1 MVKKL
6 TQTYETPN
14 EGWSEERIQREHELT
29 EEYGLQN
36 KREIYKAQSELRSL
50 RRQARNIFA
59 TQDDTQRKELLQK
72 VQKLGLIPSDG
83 QLEDI
88 LTLDVEDILDR
99 RLQTAVNRRGH
110 SDTATQARQLVT
122 HGHVYIGDQ
131 KVTAPGYTLTKKEEK
146 QLEIRLPEPE
156 ETEEQEETEE
166 ASGESQTNE
175 ENNDDD
181 EEAEE

>member
-14 EGWSEERIQREHELT
+14 EGWEEERINREHELT

-59 TQDDTQRKELLQK
+59 TQDQTQKKELLQK
-72 VQKLGLIPSDG
+72 VQKLGLIPKDG
-83 QLEDI
+83 KLEDI
-88 LTLDVEDILDR
+88 LTLNVEDILDR

-131 KVTAPGYTLTKKEEK
+131 KVTAPGYTLDKKEEK
-146 QLEIRLPEPE
+146 QLEIRLPEKTNTE
-156 ETEEQEETEE
+156 ETKEQEEAETKE
-166 ASGESQTNE
+166 QDNE
-175 ENNDDD
+175 EKQEKEG
-181 EEAEE
+181 EEE

>member
-14 EGWSEERIQREHELT
+14 EGWEEERINREHELT
-29 EEYGLQN
+29 EEYGLEN

-59 TQDDTQRKELLQK
+59 TQDQTQKKELLQK
-72 VQKLGLIPSDG
+72 VQKLGLIPNDG
-83 QLEDI
+83 KLEDI
-88 LTLDVEDILDR
+88 LTLNVEDILDR

-122 HGHVYIGDQ
+122 HGHVYIGNQ

-146 QLEIRLPEPE
+146 QLEIKLPEKTN
-156 ETEEQEETEE
+156 TEEKQEQQDAESQEQNTEE
-166 ASGESQTNE
+166 PEGEGE
-175 ENNDDD
+175 E
-181 EEAEE
+181 E

>member
-14 EGWSEERIQREHELT
+14 EGWSQERIQREHELT

-59 TQDDTQRKELLQK
+59 TQDETQRKELLQK

-110 SDTATQARQLVT
+110 SDTPTQARQLVT

-146 QLEIRLPEPE
+146 KLEIRLPENNTTDE
-156 ETEEQEETEE
+156 EESETEETETEEQTQEKEEEQE
-166 ASGESQTNE
+166 GEQE
-175 ENNDDD
+175 
-181 EEAEE
+181 